1 MTGQH
6 PECWLAQFTDTA
18 CDGRLVR
25 AHLLPRRLL
34 KQEFRAIHRRLAA
47 DERSFVLAC
56 GGPMG
61 NAGHHGALDVSRTL
75 RVPFDALPQGLIE
88 MASELDL
95 LWWVEREYQTER
107 KAA

>member
-1 MTGQH
+1 
-6 PECWLAQFTDTA
+6 
-18 CDGRLVR
+18 
-25 AHLLPRRLL
+25 
-34 KQEFRAIHRRLAA
+34 
-47 DERSFVLAC
+47 
-56 GGPMG
+56 MG